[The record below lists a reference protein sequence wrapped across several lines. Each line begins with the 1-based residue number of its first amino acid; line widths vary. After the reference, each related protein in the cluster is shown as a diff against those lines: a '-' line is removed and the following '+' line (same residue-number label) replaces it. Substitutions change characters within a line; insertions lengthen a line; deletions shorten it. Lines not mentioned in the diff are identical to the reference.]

1 MWQLG
6 EDGRIS
12 SVLEPS
18 LSLAVDQDH
27 KHVVLSKK
35 RGDLRD
41 LWAIEN
47 LVIRSLAGADLVLT
61 EKHGHLI
68 VDRLQDESP
77 WQMWSLQSG
86 KGRVQQQKKKL
97 REFSLSPGRPP
108 PPRS

>member
-27 KHVVLSKK
+27 KHVVLSKN
-35 RGDLRD
+35 RDDLRD
-41 LWAIEN
+41 IWAMEN

-68 VDRLQDESP
+68 VDGLQDESP

-86 KGRVQQQKKKL
+86 KFTITRKKL
-97 REFSLSPGRPP
+97 ST
-108 PPRS
+108 